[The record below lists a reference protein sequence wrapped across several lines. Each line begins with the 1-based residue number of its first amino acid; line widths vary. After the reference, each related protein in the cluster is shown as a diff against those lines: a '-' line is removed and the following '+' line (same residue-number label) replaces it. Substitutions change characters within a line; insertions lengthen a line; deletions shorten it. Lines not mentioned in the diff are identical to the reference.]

1 MHAPEFARHNQSPS
15 HGSPAQRTGAPA
27 DTHLPN
33 PGLLANETEDLL
45 YPSYE
50 LAKAERDRLF
60 LQPLEVDGDDVEEVD
75 QHKSKY
81 VLDLTKALNRKEFL
95 PPPKTKNPMR
105 KDADEMSEEDKAK
118 WVKWQKIGQQDFE
131 THLSDPKF
139 KGAPKWNEI
148 QYRAWKVV
156 TEAIRV
162 HREGFEPTKQKKN
175 ETMKRDETLKCSTRL
190 AEAVRIIS
198 GYSRVRHKILK
209 GDNIPNFCISPQ
221 AYVEVTIA
229 AYRNNSGRPRGTKK
243 SVSDAVPSAQ
253 VTEKDESV
261 ARGSGEGRKKKDN
274 TKSTEEPARK
284 KREGAGGDRIAAEE
298 STSAV
303 SSDNIAKGSLF
314 AAVEGGG
321 EDEDAEGEF
330 DDAAIAEQLG
340 DKAAPT
346 FNNIDYRQGVF
357 GYVPGIPSPHDKDAF
372 PYPFG
377 NISTSMPSFRPQTQ
391 PNPRGSGT
399 SGTFGLAAQ
408 PSPTSTE
415 SYQAFSATEFGSYV
429 AWRAGHAQNNNMYP
443 PHGLPSA
450 MSHPENNIA
459 YTTTGHPSAGFPSF
473 PGPQS
478 DDYETPPSKRRR
490 L

>member
-1 MHAPEFARHNQSPS
+1 
-15 HGSPAQRTGAPA
+15 
-27 DTHLPN
+27 
-33 PGLLANETEDLL
+33 
-45 YPSYE
+45 
-50 LAKAERDRLF
+50 LF
-60 LQPLEVDGDDVEEVD
+60 LQPLELDGDDVEEVE

-81 VLDLTKALNRKEFL
+81 ALDVTKALNRKDFL

-139 KGAPKWNEI
+139 KDAPEWNEI

-156 TEAIRV
+156 TETIRV
-162 HREGFEPTKQKKN
+162 HREGFEPAKQKKN
-175 ETMKRDETLKCSTRL
+175 EIMKRDETLKCSTRL
-190 AEAVRIIS
+190 AEAVKIIS

-243 SVSDAVPSAQ
+243 AVSDAVPSAQ
-253 VTEKDESV
+253 VVEKDESG
-261 ARGSGEGRKKKDN
+261 ARGPGKGRKKTENK
-274 TKSTEEPARK
+274 KSTEEPAK
-284 KREGAGGDRIAAEE
+284 KRRKGAGGSKTAAEE
-298 STSAV
+298 STSFV
-303 SSDNIAKGSLF
+303 SSENIAKDSSF

-340 DKAAPT
+340 NNAAPT
-346 FNNIDYRQGVF
+346 FNSTDYRQGAF
-357 GYVPGIPSPHDKDAF
+357 GYVPGIPYPHDNDA
-372 PYPFG
+372 YQGSFG
-377 NISTSMPSFRPQTQ
+377 NISASMPSFRPQTQ
-391 PNPRGSGT
+391 PNPRGPGT
-399 SGTFGLAAQ
+399 SGAFGLAAQ
-408 PSPTSTE
+408 LSPVSATN
-415 SYQAFSATEFGSYV
+415 YAMFSARGFGSSTTIG
-429 AWRAGHAQNNNMYP
+429 AGLSQNSNMHP

-450 MSHPENNIA
+450 ISYPENNID
-459 YTTTGHPSAGFPSF
+459 YTITGHPSAGFPSF

-478 DDYETPPSKRRR
+478 DDYETPSSKRRR